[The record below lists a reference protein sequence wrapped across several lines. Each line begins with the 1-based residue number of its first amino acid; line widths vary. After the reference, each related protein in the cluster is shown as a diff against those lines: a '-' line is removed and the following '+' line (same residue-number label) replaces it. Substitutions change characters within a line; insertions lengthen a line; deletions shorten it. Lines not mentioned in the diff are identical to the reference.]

1 MKWSPPEKPTTDSES
16 PWHGDSESGVGYGLA
31 GCATETVIHLYT
43 GIFWLPFHSSRRG
56 LGVELRS
63 RKPEIPGSIPRRT
76 YF

>member
-1 MKWSPPEKPTTDSES
+1 MNFGVPDTLTTDSES
-16 PWHGDSESGVGYGLA
+16 PWHVDFESGVGYGLA

-43 GIFWLPFHSSRRG
+43 GIFWLLFHSSQRG